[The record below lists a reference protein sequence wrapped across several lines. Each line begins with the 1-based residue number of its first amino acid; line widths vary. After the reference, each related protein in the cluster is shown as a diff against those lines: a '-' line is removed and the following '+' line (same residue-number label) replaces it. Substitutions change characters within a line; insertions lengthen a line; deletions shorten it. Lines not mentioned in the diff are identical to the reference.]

1 MLFYALVGRYASRVT
16 TGKPEARTPD
26 RNIHIDRRQGLGA
39 AGWGYR
45 NLYGAAATRPAP
57 PLTHK
62 NQGSNGGLTPKI
74 CKQAE
79 THTVSAIFLSK
90 GR

>member
-1 MLFYALVGRYASRVT
+1 MRASVVKAADAFLC
-16 TGKPEARTPD
+16 TGA
-26 RNIHIDRRQGLGA
+26 GLGA

-62 NQGSNGGLTPKI
+62 KSGSNTRLTPSNI
-74 CKQAE
+74 LQAE
-79 THTVSAIFLSK
+79 IRVVSAFFI

>member
-1 MLFYALVGRYASRVT
+1 MRASVVKAADAFLC
-16 TGKPEARTPD
+16 TGA
-26 RNIHIDRRQGLGA
+26 GLGA
-39 AGWGYR
+39 ARWGYR

-62 NQGSNGGLTPKI
+62 KCSSNTRLTPSNI
-74 CKQAE
+74 LQAE
-79 THTVSAIFLSK
+79 IRVIPAFFI

>member
-1 MLFYALVGRYASRVT
+1 MRASVVKAADAFLC
-16 TGKPEARTPD
+16 TGA
-26 RNIHIDRRQGLGA
+26 GLGA

-62 NQGSNGGLTPKI
+62 KCSSNTRLTPRI
-74 CKQAE
+74 FFRAE
-79 THTVSAIFLSK
+79 IPVIPAFFI

>member
-1 MLFYALVGRYASRVT
+1 MRASVVKAADAFLC
-16 TGKPEARTPD
+16 TGA
-26 RNIHIDRRQGLGA
+26 GLGD

-62 NQGSNGGLTPKI
+62 KSGSNTRLTPRI
-74 CKQAE
+74 FFRAE
-79 THTVSAIFLSK
+79 IRVIPAFFI